1 MDESDSVFQACNLM
15 LTDRETQFQSCL
27 KTSETKE
34 RVLSTVDTDHSG
46 LKLPPWG
53 ILKKKLEMLNLARRG
68 NFFSAAPNL
77 NFWVNFGKYVTE

>member
-1 MDESDSVFQACNLM
+1 MDESDSVFHACNLM

-27 KTSETKE
+27 KTSKKE
-34 RVLSTVDTDHSG
+34 RVPSTVDTDHSG

-68 NFFSAAPNL
+68 NFFPLLQTLISGSIL
-77 NFWVNFGKYVTE
+77 EST

>member
-27 KTSETKE
+27 KTSKKE
-34 RVLSTVDTDHSG
+34 RVPSTVDTDHSG

-68 NFFSAAPNL
+68 NFFSAVAPNL